1 MRCGGGAFVRR
12 PPNCVRR
19 TDWKCSCSW
28 EEFFRRRAHTD
39 LRRKASMTALKI
51 QTTQFASPCW
61 WFHMST
67 AYSLAV
73 ALTRRDKGS
82 ASHRNV
88 WHACTCSACIAGISG
103 TDVSAK
109 KQSHNHIA
117 LYPREARSPSHPAF
131 YLVRLP
137 SRPRLPSSTPAL
149 TPYYQPTH
157 PTTATNFKTQP
168 PRPQV

>member
-1 MRCGGGAFVRR
+1 MRCGGAFVRR

-19 TDWKCSCSW
+19 MDWKCSCSC
-28 EEFFRRRAHTD
+28 EEFFRRRAHTQ
-39 LRRKASMTALKI
+39 L
-51 QTTQFASPCW
+51 ASPCW

-73 ALTRRDKGS
+73 VLTRRDKGS
-82 ASHRNV
+82 ASQKRV
-88 WHACTCSACIAGISG
+88 ACLHLLCIAGISG

-131 YLVRLP
+131 YVVRLP

-157 PTTATNFKTQP
+157 PTTATSFKTQP